1 MRAVRNGILLGLALA
16 LAGTAWAGGMV
27 AAVSIEPQRYM
38 VEKVGGHRVEALVLV
53 PAGSDPHVY
62 EPRPSQMR
70 ALAGAKVYFTVG
82 LEMERAWL
90 PRFRAVNP
98 AMRVAATDAGLAK
111 LAMAGHRHGDEAGHG
126 QAEAGQGG
134 RAVDAGAAAHKDEAH
149 APDTGDKPGHA
160 SDQGDKD
167 GHAGEDHGRGLPDPH
182 VWLSPARAKVL
193 AAAVRD
199 ALTGLDPAGAAEY
212 AANHA
217 AFAAECDVLSAEIA
231 TLLGELPSRAFM
243 VFHPSWGYFADEFGL
258 TQLAIEAGGS
268 EPGPR
273 ELARIVDAARE
284 NNIRAVFVAPQ
295 FSQRTAEAVAR
306 EIGAGLIIADPLAR
320 DWAENL
326 RSVARAL
333 AAAATRN

>member
-1 MRAVRNGILLGLALA
+1 MRAVRCGVLLGLALA
-16 LAGTAWAGGMV
+16 AALSVAGAGWAGPLV
-27 AAVSIEPQRYM
+27 AAVSIEPQHYI
-38 VEKVGGHRVEALVLV
+38 VEKVGGHRVETLVLV

-70 ALAGAKVYFTVG
+70 ALAAATVYFTIG

-98 AMRVAATDAGLAK
+98 AMRVVATDAGLAK
-111 LAMAGHRHGDEAGHG
+111 LAMAGHGHG
-126 QAEAGQGG
+126 VEAGQGG

-149 APDTGDKPGHA
+149 APDPGDKP
-160 SDQGDKD
+160 

-199 ALTGLDPAGAAEY
+199 ALTGLDPAGAAEF
-212 AANHA
+212 AANCA
-217 AFAAECDVLSAEIA
+217 AFVAECDALSAEIA
-231 TLLGELPSRAFM
+231 TLLRELPSRAFL

-273 ELARIVDAARE
+273 ELARIVDAARA
-284 NNIRAVFVAPQ
+284 NNIRAIFVAPQ
-295 FSQRTAEAVAR
+295 FSRRTAEAVAR
-306 EIGAGLIIADPLAR
+306 EIGAGLVIADPLAR
-320 DWAENL
+320 DWAGNL
-326 RSVARAL
+326 RSVAHAL